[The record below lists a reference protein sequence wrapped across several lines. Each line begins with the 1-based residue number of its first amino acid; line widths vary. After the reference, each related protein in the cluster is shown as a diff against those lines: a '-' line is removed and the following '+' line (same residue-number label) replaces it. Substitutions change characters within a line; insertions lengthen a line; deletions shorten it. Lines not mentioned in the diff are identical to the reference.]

1 MWSGLSDG
9 PVPASLWTIEAER
22 WTADSCLKVASEE
35 AVNAQLD
42 LDASDKIFSRK
53 ALARGLDV
61 SFIVAEV
68 WTIRDRLRSL
78 EQSAPW

>member
-1 MWSGLSDG
+1 
-9 PVPASLWTIEAER
+9 
-22 WTADSCLKVASEE
+22 
-35 AVNAQLD
+35 VNAQLD

-53 ALARGLDV
+53 ALTRGFDV

-68 WTIRDRLRSL
+68 WTIRDRLQSL